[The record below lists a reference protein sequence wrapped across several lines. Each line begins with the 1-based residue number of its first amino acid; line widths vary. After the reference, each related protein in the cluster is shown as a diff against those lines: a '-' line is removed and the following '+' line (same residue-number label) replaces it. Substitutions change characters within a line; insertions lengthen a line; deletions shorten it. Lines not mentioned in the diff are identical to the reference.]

1 MANYI
6 KDPHA
11 VIFTHHTGCR
21 KSQLVLDLMGRNVTN
36 AWLIEPKD
44 KLYEWTVKLSLF
56 LAHSEA
62 LYHR

>member
-11 VIFTHHTGCR
+11 VIFTHHRGCR
-21 KSQLVLDLMGRNVTN
+21 KSQLVLDSMGRNATN